1 MANNVMIVGL
11 KALNLCA
18 SAYIVIKLSTML
30 AIGIMFL
37 IVSYAGVEDVGLSN
51 LLAGA
56 LIILPLLGAHILPPV
71 VVHGGTLI
79 VCAVAAY
86 LNLKAPYRK
95 KALFFSLL
103 LGSISAVGLLL
114 PYTREFAL
122 STALASAL
130 ALGSALGIFA
140 LSKRR
145 VQAL

>member
-56 LIILPLLGAHILPPV
+56 LIILPLLV
-71 VVHGGTLI
+71 VVGGTLI
-79 VCAVAAY
+79 VCVVAAY